1 MHRFDRNWRAGVV
14 VAVLAVTA
22 TAIGACSSD
31 APTTQLADDP
41 ADITAPGPR
50 PTAPPES
57 TGGLSAS
64 GNDLIAQL
72 QALQEEDD
80 LCSVIGGEAF
90 ATLGSGEVD
99 LAALVT
105 NPSGVAQL
113 VAVVDATFAHVVA
126 ISPAEVEPSMKV
138 ISDVWN
144 RLARLGGGADAQRRS
159 QEILAEP
166 AVLEADEAVLTWAAL
181 NCPGIAA
188 SALGGGGAG

>member
-1 MHRFDRNWRAGVV
+1 MHRFGRDRRAAVAGVV
-14 VAVLAVTA
+14 LVA
-22 TAIGACSSD
+22 TASVMGACSSD
-31 APTTQLADDP
+31 APTTQLAEDP
-41 ADITAPGPR
+41 ADVTAPGPR

-72 QALQEEDD
+72 QAFQEEDD

-99 LAALVT
+99 LASLVT

-126 ISPAEVEPSMKV
+126 ISPPEVEPSMKT
-138 ISDVWN
+138 ISDVWG

-166 AVLEADEAVLTWAAL
+166 ALLAADETVLRWAVL

-188 SALGGGGAG
+188 SALAGGGAG

>member
-1 MHRFDRNWRAGVV
+1 MAPVV
-14 VAVLAVTA
+14 
-22 TAIGACSSD
+22 GACSSD

-41 ADITAPGPR
+41 ADVTTPGPR
-50 PTAPPES
+50 PTAPPDS

-80 LCSVIGGEAF
+80 LCEVITGEAF

-99 LAALVT
+99 VASLVT

-113 VAVVDATFAHVVA
+113 VAVVDATITHVVA
-126 ISPAEVEPSMKV
+126 VSPPDVQSSMQT
-138 ISDVWN
+138 ISDVWG
-144 RLARLGGGADAQRRS
+144 RLARLGGGADAERRS

-166 AVLEADEAVLTWAAL
+166 AVLDANRTVLTWAAL

-188 SALGGGGAG
+188 SALAGGAAG